1 MTTGRDMMGLLR
13 TGKLRAGR
21 TPNTPQAPTL
31 YLVAYELARLA
42 VDLAVGAVQGWG
54 AGPARGQ
61 AAAWAKAVG
70 SDRPVLSCQE
80 GNTTPHSLSCG
91 WTHPCSLLA
100 AGSAGGGG
108 RRRGA
113 TNYRSVRG
121 PRCRAVRCSARRA
134 IAKQRPQQRPEPA
147 RATLVVQLVARH
159 DSTEVRKQAPTRPR
173 IFLRTS
179 SL

>member
-1 MTTGRDMMGLLR
+1 MMGLLR

-31 YLVAYELARLA
+31 YLVAYELNRLA

-108 RRRGA
+108 RRRRGA
-113 TNYRSVRG
+113 TNYYRSVRG

-147 RATLVVQLVARH
+147 RATQAPAGGTARQH
-159 DSTEVRKQAPTRPR
+159 RGPQAPTRPR
-173 IFLRTS
+173 IFRTS